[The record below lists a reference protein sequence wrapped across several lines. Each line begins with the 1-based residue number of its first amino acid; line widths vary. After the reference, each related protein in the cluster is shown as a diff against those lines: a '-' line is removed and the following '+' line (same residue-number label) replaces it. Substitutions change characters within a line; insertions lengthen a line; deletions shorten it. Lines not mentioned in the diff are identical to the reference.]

1 VNSDDEGCFGEG
13 LTTGGARDAAER
25 IAVEYEPL
33 PSVTATEE
41 ALSPAAPKLW
51 AECDNNECFFFTL
64 GDKLAV
70 ETAFAKAHHV
80 TRIKLIFNR
89 VTAATMEPRG
99 CIAEWDDHLG
109 RFTLYVGT
117 QRPHTA
123 RADMARRIL
132 HIPENAAPRGR
143 RQLRHEGRALSR
155 IRAGAVGLAQGRTA
169 DQMDRRARREH
180 A

>member
-1 VNSDDEGCFGEG
+1 M
-13 LTTGGARDAAER
+13 LRRGANDRWTASVDLEKDAAER
-25 IAVEYEPL
+25 IAAEYEPL

-51 AECDNNECFFFTL
+51 AECDNNECFFFAL

-117 QRPHTA
+117 QRTHTA
-123 RADMARRIL
+123 RADMALSSTSRKRSSASS
-132 HIPENAAPRGR
+132 PARSAA
-143 RQLRHEGRALSR
+143 AS
-155 IRAGAVGLAQGRTA
+155 A
-169 DQMDRRARREH
+169 
-180 A
+180 

>member
-1 VNSDDEGCFGEG
+1 MDLEK
-13 LTTGGARDAAER
+13 DAAER

-51 AECDNNECFFFTL
+51 AECDNNECFFFAL

-117 QRPHTA
+117 QRTHTA
-123 RADMARRIL
+123 RADMALSSTSRKRSSASS
-132 HIPENAAPRGR
+132 PARSVAAS
-143 RQLRHEGRALSR
+143 A
-155 IRAGAVGLAQGRTA
+155 
-169 DQMDRRARREH
+169 
-180 A
+180 

>member
-1 VNSDDEGCFGEG
+1 M
-13 LTTGGARDAAER
+13 LRRGANDRWSASVDLEKDAAER

-51 AECDNNECFFFTL
+51 AECDNNECFFFAL

-80 TRIKLIFNR
+80 TRIKLTFNR

-99 CIAEWDDHLG
+99 CIAEWNDHLG

-117 QRPHTA
+117 QRPHTPTWPAVSSTSRKRSSASSPA
-123 RADMARRIL
+123 RS
-132 HIPENAAPRGR
+132 AA
-143 RQLRHEGRALSR
+143 AS
-155 IRAGAVGLAQGRTA
+155 A
-169 DQMDRRARREH
+169 
-180 A
+180 